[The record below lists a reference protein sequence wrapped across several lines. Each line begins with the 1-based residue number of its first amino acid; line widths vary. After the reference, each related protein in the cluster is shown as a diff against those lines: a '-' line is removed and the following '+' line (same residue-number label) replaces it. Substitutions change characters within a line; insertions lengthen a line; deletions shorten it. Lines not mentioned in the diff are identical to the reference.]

1 MNLKVIALACA
12 CLIGAAAQAGTVF
25 SDNFD
30 GNTAGLNKVPTGWTV
45 SNGTVDIIGNGT
57 AFDFYPGNGLYID
70 LDGSTRDAGV
80 LSRDFALTG
89 GVSYLATLWLSGGA
103 RGQNS
108 NEVMVDFG
116 STSAAQTF
124 SANAPLAA
132 WNIAFTPTSTGLY
145 TLAIANSGGDNIGA
159 ILTSVQVSAVPEPGS
174 WALTLAGLA
183 ALGFV
188 ARRRK
193 PAH

>member
-1 MNLKVIALACA
+1 MNSKIIALACA
-12 CLIGAAAQAGTVF
+12 SLVGAAAHAGPIF

-30 GNTAGLNKVPTGWTV
+30 GNTTGLNKVPAGWTV
-45 SNGTVDIIGNGT
+45 SNGTVDIIGNGY
-57 AFDFYPGNGLYID
+57 FDFYPGNGAYID
-70 LDGSTRDAGV
+70 LDGSTNNAGV
-80 LSRDFALTG
+80 LSRDFTLTG
-89 GVSYLATLWLSGGA
+89 GVDYLATLWIGGGA

-108 NEVMVDFG
+108 NDVLVDFG
-116 STSAAQTF
+116 STSATRTF
-124 SANAPLAA
+124 VANAPLAE
-132 WNIAFTPTSTGLY
+132 WNIAFTPANTGIY
-145 TLAIANSGGDNIGA
+145 TLSIANSGGDNIGA

-193 PAH
+193 TA